1 MTPDA
6 TKLLRSSEMTRCA
19 MTGLAGWSFRVLGGS
34 SDHLWNR
41 PRFANLHSEP
51 VESLHRVIACWLFLH
66 PELVHADECVRV
78 LALER
83 VPETQIDHA
92 LVCGKSRTVLLAR
105 GSTEVEAQK
114 VQVVVS

>member
-1 MTPDA
+1 MSTRTLRARLDNP
-6 TKLLRSSEMTRCA
+6 KLLRKPQVLARSTDHFNEVNFIFNLSSA
-19 MTGLAGWSFRVLGGS
+19 
-34 SDHLWNR
+34 
-41 PRFANLHSEP
+41 FANDRLTS
-51 VESLHRVIACWLFLH
+51 VESLHRIIACWLFLH

-83 VPETQIDHA
+83 IPETQIDHA